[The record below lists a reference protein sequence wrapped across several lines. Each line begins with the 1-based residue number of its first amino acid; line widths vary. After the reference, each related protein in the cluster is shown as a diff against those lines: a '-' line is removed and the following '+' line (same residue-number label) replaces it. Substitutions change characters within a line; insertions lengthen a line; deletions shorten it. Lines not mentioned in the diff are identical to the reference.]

1 MPQLNPLDWAPQL
14 IWLAITFGVLYVLML
29 KIALPR
35 IGSVIEK
42 RAAKIAGDLKA
53 AEKAKRDTE
62 EALAGYEQALA
73 EAKQKAHAIIEEGRA
88 KLKAETD
95 AERAKLDQELAA
107 KSAEAAARIEKAT
120 EAAMK
125 DINSVATD
133 AAADIVRQLIGV
145 APSKADLER
154 AVTAARK
161 A

>member
-14 IWLAITFGVLYVLML
+14 IWLAITFGILYVLML

-42 RAAKIAGDLKA
+42 RAAKIAGDLGA

-95 AERAKLDQELAA
+95 AERAKLEQELAA

-145 APSKADLER
+145 APSKADLEK

>member
-42 RAAKIAGDLKA
+42 RAAKIAGDLEA